1 MFQENNLRWYGQ
13 MNLVWMELSAQK
25 IGIIRLNYHW
35 AVVRTM
41 AKYNTD
47 QTENSIVENGV
58 LSIIERNES
67 FIDRGVTKQY
77 TSARFNPKFAF
88 TYGKV
93 EVRAKLPIGLGT
105 WLDIWILL
113 FVNSISNSRR
123 TIPIYEEKEKF
134 LIVTHS

>member
-67 FIDRGVTKQY
+67 FIDRSVTKQY
-77 TSARFNPKFAF
+77 TSARFNPKFAL

>member
-67 FIDRGVTKQY
+67 FIDRGVMKQY